1 MDNMIEKGKNFKKGD
16 VLVVDDN
23 PQNLRLLLGILSDHG
38 YKVRP
43 APSGPLAL
51 KSVSAIVPDLI
62 LLDINMPGMNGYEV
76 CQHLKSDQ
84 LSCHVP
90 VIFISALNDVEEK
103 IRAFQAGG
111 VDYITKPFQVE
122 EVLARVETHLAIQD
136 MRRKLES
143 QNARLE
149 EEIRERGK
157 AEETARILAMFSDE
171 NPNPVLR
178 VLSNGTIVYANR
190 NASRLGEFLSHSAGE
205 QVPEE
210 WLPCLTQSLV
220 SGECAYI
227 EHPVGNRLYNFMI
240 MPISDTEFF
249 YIYGQDITVQ
259 KDYEKQLL
267 LEASV
272 FENTIEGILITA
284 SDGTIQ
290 KVNPGFTA
298 ITGYAAHE
306 VVGQN
311 PRILRSGRHDSKFYD
326 GLWNGLLTKGQWQGE
341 IWNRRKDGQAYPQW
355 MTITAIKD
363 SDGKTAHYVSV
374 FRDITDEK
382 SQEEKL
388 KFQAYHDPL
397 TGLPNRQLFNDRLD
411 RALAY
416 ARHSN
421 RKVAVFFLDLDKF
434 KAVNDTLG
442 HKVGDLLLQE
452 AAVRFKTCVRNE
464 DTVARLAG
472 DEFTFILQDIAHGE
486 ADSEMV
492 ARRVI
497 TALSLPFSLEGHP
510 VSITP
515 SIGITIYPSDGST
528 VETLLKNAD
537 AAMYAAKKQGR
548 GRYVLFRSLKF

>member
-1 MDNMIEKGKNFKKGD
+1 
-16 VLVVDDN
+16 
-23 PQNLRLLLGILSDHG
+23 
-38 YKVRP
+38 
-43 APSGPLAL
+43 
-51 KSVSAIVPDLI
+51 
-62 LLDINMPGMNGYEV
+62 
-76 CQHLKSDQ
+76 
-84 LSCHVP
+84 
-90 VIFISALNDVEEK
+90 
-103 IRAFQAGG
+103 
-111 VDYITKPFQVE
+111 
-122 EVLARVETHLAIQD
+122 
-136 MRRKLES
+136 
-143 QNARLE
+143 
-149 EEIRERGK
+149 
-157 AEETARILAMFSDE
+157 
-171 NPNPVLR
+171 
-178 VLSNGTIVYANR
+178 
-190 NASRLGEFLSHSAGE
+190 
-205 QVPEE
+205 
-210 WLPCLTQSLV
+210 
-220 SGECAYI
+220 
-227 EHPVGNRLYNFMI
+227 
-240 MPISDTEFF
+240 
-249 YIYGQDITVQ
+249 
-259 KDYEKQLL
+259 
-267 LEASV
+267 
-272 FENTIEGILITA
+272 
-284 SDGTIQ
+284 
-290 KVNPGFTA
+290 
-298 ITGYAAHE
+298 
-306 VVGQN
+306 
-311 PRILRSGRHDSKFYD
+311 
-326 GLWNGLLTKGQWQGE
+326 
-341 IWNRRKDGQAYPQW
+341 
-355 MTITAIKD
+355 
-363 SDGKTAHYVSV
+363 VSV